1 MSVLQMVQ
9 SLPQLRRASALPPT
23 AVARRKRRVLQV
35 ISPSHMSGAEMQLVR
50 LTRAMTAR
58 GHDMP
63 VLVKHGSSAAPE
75 MRRLG
80 LDLETAR
87 FSGKANPL
95 AALRIARAAQ
105 RRHVDLVQS
114 TLSTASW
121 WCGWL
126 ESMGGP
132 KSIGH
137 VQGFTSACWHRRQS
151 HLLAVSEAVR
161 DHLVEQGVAPEKI
174 TILYNALAP
183 EEFRPTRGSL
193 SVRSEFGADAKTPVV
208 GTFGHLSVKKGYRE
222 LFEAIPCVLQH
233 VPRAQFWIVGQGK
246 LRDELTATAAAG
258 GFLRN
263 VRFLGYRRDSA
274 DLMNA
279 IDVFALPSH
288 REPCALAYIEAA
300 LLGKP
305 IVACRAGGAPESV
318 ADEETGL
325 LVPVGDGQA
334 VANAITTLLDNRGFA
349 QGLGQA
355 GHERARELFSWS
367 RFTSTLEEV
376 YDRVLSSK

>member
-1 MSVLQMVQ
+1 MSVLQTLEPM
-9 SLPQLRRASALPPT
+9 PQMRRAVAAAPSL
-23 AVARRKRRVLQV
+23 VARRPRRVLQV

-63 VLVKHGSSAAPE
+63 VLVKHRSAAVPE

-80 LDLETAR
+80 LDLDTAR

-95 AALRIARAAQ
+95 AALRIARAA
-105 RRHVDLVQS
+105 RRHHVDLVQS

-126 ESMGGP
+126 ESIGGP

-151 HLLAVSEAVR
+151 HLLAVSGAVR
-161 DHLVEQGVAPEKI
+161 DHLIEQGIAPEKI
-174 TILYNALAP
+174 TVLYNALAP
-183 EEFRPTRGSL
+183 EEFRPTHEPL
-193 SVRSEFGADAKTPVV
+193 AVRADLGADARTPVI

-222 LFEAIPCVLQH
+222 LFAAIPRVLEH
-233 VPRAQFWIVGQGK
+233 VPRAQFWIVGQGQ

-258 GFLRN
+258 GFLRS

-325 LVPVGDGQA
+325 LVPVGDSQA
-334 VANAITTLLDNRGFA
+334 IAEALTTLLDNRGFA
-349 QGLGQA
+349 RGLGEA
-355 GHERARELFSWS
+355 GHFRARELFSWS
-367 RFTSTLEEV
+367 RFTATLEQV
-376 YDRVLSSK
+376 YDRVLS